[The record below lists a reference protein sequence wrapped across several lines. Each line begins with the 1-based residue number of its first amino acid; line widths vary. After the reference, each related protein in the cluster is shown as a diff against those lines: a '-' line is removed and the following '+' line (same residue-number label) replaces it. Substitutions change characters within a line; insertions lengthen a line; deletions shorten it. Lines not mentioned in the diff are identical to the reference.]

1 MAKSSIMA
9 NSFNAVLDI
18 CIAYWYSPSPGKRHT
33 AIRSDGP
40 FRAQVGGMQIG
51 FRWTEATNTVL
62 EVSEPGGWGFLRD
75 LRMDSRFV
83 NEERKAYL
91 EYLR

>member
-1 MAKSSIMA
+1 
-9 NSFNAVLDI
+9 
-18 CIAYWYSPSPGKRHT
+18 
-33 AIRSDGP
+33 
-40 FRAQVGGMQIG
+40 MQIG

-75 LRMDSRFV
+75 LRMDSRLV